1 MFYLI
6 ILYLIFYILGINLG
20 YLSNSFDEYRLLE
33 ILLALCSCFFL
44 VIKKIKFNKSTVF
57 ILFILFILFIFRINF
72 FGIFFI
78 QDIILWLSIF
88 FICLALYQPNC
99 LDNKKENIIAILIL
113 FSILPCFFIP
123 LSIFNLLKENT
134 WYDWQLNSGTIR
146 IFDSYIVP
154 IFWFSLYLYR
164 KNNKIIHNFYY
175 IICFLIG
182 LALFFNGARSALI
195 SLVFPLLIIFFVL
208 KEDKII
214 IIKTIL
220 MLILSFLVYFIVDY
234 TRNFLY
240 NSNAGLGISRFTTS
254 KRYEIWEFMYQ
265 NWKNNPIWGVGGGF
279 LAKEQYM
286 YGHHS
291 HNLFLRLI
299 FEWGIIGVGIVFF
312 LLYQIYILFKSK
324 ADPILKMGVL
334 AILIDAMFSGN
345 FIYPA
350 SQVICVFF
358 IIVTCSNM
366 KLTEHERSLVL
377 SKTVKGSLVLSKT
390 VILCYMG
397 LFTYL
402 VFNFLWMDI
411 TCMGCSS
418 EVGRAAP
425 FFWDHGSSEHL
436 ELNK

>member
-33 ILLALCSCFFL
+33 ILLALCSCVFL
-44 VIKKIKFNKSTVF
+44 VSKKIQFNKNTVF

-88 FICLALYQPNC
+88 FICLALYQQNC

-113 FSILPCFFIP
+113 FSILPCFFII

-195 SLVFPLLIIFFVL
+195 SLIIPLLIIFFVL

-214 IIKTIL
+214 IIKTNL
-220 MLILSFLVYFIVDY
+220 MLIFSFLVYFIVSY
-234 TRNFLY
+234 TRNCLY
-240 NSNAGLGISRFTTS
+240 NSNVGLGISRFTTS
-254 KRYEIWEFMYQ
+254 KRYEIWGFMYQ
-265 NWKNNPIWGVGGGF
+265 NWKNNPVWGVGGGF

-299 FEWGIIGVGIVFF
+299 FEWGIIGIGIVLF
-312 LLYQIYILFKSK
+312 LFYQIYILFKSK
-324 ADPILKMGVL
+324 VDPILKMGVL

-350 SQVICVFF
+350 SQVICIFF
-358 IIVTCSNM
+358 IIVTFSNM
-366 KLTEHERSLVL
+366 KLAKYE
-377 SKTVKGSLVLSKT
+377 GSLVLSKT
-390 VILCYMG
+390 VILCYIG

-402 VFNFLWMDI
+402 LFNFLWVDI

-425 FFWDHGSSEHL
+425 FFWDHGGSEHL